1 MGAICMCTYIYI
13 YIYEDKFSLMR
24 VGAYGLQFLSSGFG
38 FTVSVLG

>member
-1 MGAICMCTYIYI
+1 MRLWVLSVCVHI